1 MPDQINA
8 AFDIPYVFEITID
21 DLETIWRQV
30 QGQRFALT
38 AQSPGMLSQRR
49 SELEVS
55 FGTSELMLETGYV
68 GIPVH
73 GIEKTAVEAVVAAII
88 MRRVGAAVR
97 ELVSEAAEMVAF
109 AGGDGRGGGRLQYG
123 ENGQVAGVNADY
135 LANLLDLSNDHTGD
149 GCIFEVL
156 DVSLNSPLRIRSRI
170 ASMMLSLNLAIAPA
184 GAAAIDYNLILNAI
198 NTFIAAANLG
208 YTVSV
213 NRPRETDNLSRAIEQ
228 EFLRL
233 DSYCQN
239 ENVRL
244 VQIYL
249 KKLGYYQGEID
260 NVFGPLSIQAAENFA
275 TAYRIYDYVHFSDG
289 EFLRTLAK
297 AYIHH
302 QILISAPP
310 P

>member
-21 DLETIWRQV
+21 DLEKIWSQF
-30 QGQRFALT
+30 QGRRFALT
-38 AQSPGMLSQRR
+38 AQSPGMLSVRR

-55 FGTSELMLETGYV
+55 FGASDLLLETDYV

-73 GIEKTAVEAVVAAII
+73 GIEKTAAETVVAAIL
-88 MRRVGAAVR
+88 MRRIGSAIR
-97 ELVSEAAEMVAF
+97 ELVSESAAVVAL
-109 AGGDGRGGGRLQYG
+109 AEGDRRGDGRLQYG
-123 ENGQVAGVNADY
+123 ENGQVAGVNEDY
-135 LANLLDLSNDHTGD
+135 LASLLDLSKDHTGD
-149 GCIFEVL
+149 GCVFEVL

-170 ASMMLSLNLAIAPA
+170 ASMMLSLHVAITPA
-184 GAAAIDYNLILNAI
+184 GAAAIDYNLILNSI
-198 NTFIAAANLG
+198 NAFIAAANLG
-208 YTVSV
+208 YTVTV
-213 NRPRETDNLSRAIEQ
+213 DRPREADSLSRAIEQ

-233 DSYCQN
+233 DRYCQ
-239 ENVRL
+239 EGDVRL

-260 NVFGPLSIQAAENFA
+260 NVFGPLSIQAAANFA
-275 TAYRIYDYVHFSDG
+275 RAYRLNDYVHFSDG

-302 QILISAPP
+302 QIIISAPP